1 VHPLSVVCADRGR
14 GALPLRV
21 RPAGC
26 RAARRRRSETRRV
39 GRMLP
44 VSSRISRGAFRRYL
58 GPFRFRHRT
67 RYPSSCLATL
77 IRFLLS
83 KRLHGRRGIRETSD
97 EITCRAFT
105 PGVTQRGSADR
116 ARTREWP
123 VSAYN
128 AQQSQSTRL
137 ERHPIPRTHATKHR
151 FSATRYTRLEP
162 DPILF
167 RSPRCA
173 PGLDRCTPHPQ
184 CRGGVMPGGGKAHGQ
199 HLHGMRPDRAPEQ
212 LSSEP
217 RAAVTA

>member
-1 VHPLSVVCADRGR
+1 MHPLSVVCADRGR

-26 RAARRRRSETRRV
+26 AARRRRSETRRV

-44 VSSRISRGAFRRYL
+44 VSSRISRGAFAAIPR
-58 GPFRFRHRT
+58 
-67 RYPSSCLATL
+67 SVSATL
-77 IRFLLS
+77 AQAVR
-83 KRLHGRRGIRETSD
+83 HGDRGIRETSD

>member
-1 VHPLSVVCADRGR
+1 MHPLSVVCADRGR

-44 VSSRISRGAFRRYL
+44 VSSRISRGAFAAI
-58 GPFRFRHRT
+58 PPVRFGN
-67 RYPSSCLATL
+67 
-77 IRFLLS
+77 IS
-83 KRLHGRRGIRETSD
+83 KRRSTRGPERPAKRAK
-97 EITCRAFT
+97 ITCRAFT

-167 RSPRCA
+167 RSPRGA